1 MTSDATLAAKSSS
14 GRQLREFA
22 VGVAAQKQVF
32 VLNAC
37 QFGGAV
43 ETFARRGQRQ
53 GRIFKTIS
61 RCFVWLAGSFIFF

>member
-53 GRIFKTIS
+53 GRMVGLFSKPFRAVS
-61 RCFVWLAGSFIFF
+61 CG